1 AGRSAPDQDGDPGA
15 GAHNRRRLHADPHGQ
30 LAGNQ
35 QIVGFSRDGVDADHL
50 GLGRLRHRR
59 PGRDRARRSV
69 FPLGPPMSAV
79 VETKNLTKRYRE
91 KLAVNALNLTV
102 QEGEVFGFLGPNGA
116 GKTTTILMLLGL
128 TEPTSGDVSVCG
140 FNPTHESLE
149 VKRRVG
155 YLPENPGF
163 YEDISARENLLY
175 MARLNRIPEDEAR
188 RRTAQVL
195 DQVGLADDGRRL
207 VREFS
212 RGMRQRLGIAE
223 VRVKEP
229 KAIILDEPTLGI
241 DPDGAIRILEMIKNL
256 NRAHGLTVMLSSHAL
271 QQVQDICSRVGIIVK
286 GKLIVQGEM
295 DALGKAILKGRQW
308 NFLLEVSG
316 NADGLERELQSI
328 PGVDEI
334 EKRAH
339 GWFLRC
345 TQDVRGEVV
354 SIVTRRQLQ
363 LLQLRSEDPTLEEI
377 YLKYF

>member
-1 AGRSAPDQDGDPGA
+1 
-15 GAHNRRRLHADPHGQ
+15 
-30 LAGNQ
+30 
-35 QIVGFSRDGVDADHL
+35 
-50 GLGRLRHRR
+50 
-59 PGRDRARRSV
+59 
-69 FPLGPPMSAV
+69 MSAV

-91 KLAVNALNLTV
+91 KLAVNSLNLTV
-102 QEGEVFGFLGPNGA
+102 EEGEVFGFLGPNGA

-128 TEPTSGDVSVCG
+128 TEPTSGLVSVCG

-155 YLPENPGF
+155 YLPESPGF
-163 YEDISARENLLY
+163 YDDISAQENLLY

-188 RRTAQVL
+188 RRTTQVL
-195 DQVGLADDGRRL
+195 DQVGLPDDARRL

-212 RGMRQRLGIAE
+212 RGMKQRLGIAE
-223 VRVKEP
+223 VLVKNP

-241 DPDGAIRILEMIKNL
+241 DPDGAIRILELIKSL
-256 NRAHGLTVMLSSHAL
+256 NREHGLTVMLSSHQL
-271 QQVQDICSRVGIIVK
+271 QQVQEICSRVGIIVK

-295 DALGKAILKGRQW
+295 DTLGKSILKGRQW
-308 NFLLEVSG
+308 NFLVEVSG
-316 NADGLERELQSI
+316 NTDGLERDFQSV

-334 EKRAH
+334 EKRGN

-354 SIVTRRQLQ
+354 SLVTRKGVR

-377 YLKYF
+377 YLKYFREA

>member
-1 AGRSAPDQDGDPGA
+1 
-15 GAHNRRRLHADPHGQ
+15 
-30 LAGNQ
+30 
-35 QIVGFSRDGVDADHL
+35 
-50 GLGRLRHRR
+50 
-59 PGRDRARRSV
+59 
-69 FPLGPPMSAV
+69 MSAV

-91 KLAVNALNLTV
+91 KLAVNSLNLTV
-102 QEGEVFGFLGPNGA
+102 EEGEVFGFLGPNGA

-128 TEPTSGDVSVCG
+128 TEPTSGLVSVCG
-140 FNPTHESLE
+140 FNPTRESLE

-155 YLPENPGF
+155 YLPESPGF
-163 YEDISARENLLY
+163 YDDISAKENLLY
-175 MARLNRIPEDEAR
+175 MARLNRIPEDQAR

-195 DQVGLADDGRRL
+195 DQVGLPDDARRL

-212 RGMRQRLGIAE
+212 RGMKQRLGIAE
-223 VRVKEP
+223 VLVKNP

-241 DPDGAIRILEMIKNL
+241 DPDGAIRILELIKGL
-256 NRAHGLTVMLSSHAL
+256 NREHGLTVMLSSHQL
-271 QQVQDICSRVGIIVK
+271 QQVQEICNRVGIIVK

-295 DALGKAILKGRQW
+295 DELGKSILKGRQW

-316 NADGLERELQSI
+316 NTDGLERDLQSI

-334 EKRAH
+334 EKRSH

-354 SIVTRRQLQ
+354 SLVTRKGVR

-377 YLKYF
+377 YLKYFREA

>member
-1 AGRSAPDQDGDPGA
+1 
-15 GAHNRRRLHADPHGQ
+15 
-30 LAGNQ
+30 
-35 QIVGFSRDGVDADHL
+35 
-50 GLGRLRHRR
+50 
-59 PGRDRARRSV
+59 
-69 FPLGPPMSAV
+69 MSTV
-79 VETKNLTKRYRE
+79 VETKNLSKRYRE
-91 KLAVNALNLTV
+91 KLAVNSLSLTV

-128 TEPTSGDVSVCG
+128 TEPTSGEVSVCG
-140 FNPTHESLE
+140 FNPTHQSLE

-155 YLPENPGF
+155 YLPESPGF
-163 YEDISARENLLY
+163 YDDLSAKENLLY

-188 RRTAQVL
+188 QRTARVL

-212 RGMRQRLGIAE
+212 RGMKQRLGIAE
-223 VRVKEP
+223 VLVKNP

-241 DPDGAIRILEMIKNL
+241 DPDGAIRILELIRSL
-256 NRAHGLTVMLSSHAL
+256 NRDHGLTVLLSSHQL
-271 QQVQDICSRVGIIVK
+271 QQVQEICSRVGIIVK

-295 DALGKAILKGRQW
+295 DTLGKSILKGRQW
-308 NFLLEVSG
+308 NFLVEVSG
-316 NADGLERELQSI
+316 NADGLERDLQSI

-334 EKRAH
+334 EKRGH

-354 SIVTRRQLQ
+354 SVITRKGLQ

-377 YLKYF
+377 YLKYFREA